1 MEYDIFKNYNMGYDV
16 YKNGIAII
24 GIREPME
31 AFYYLMI
38 NMIHNIDYDH
48 GGTGGVG
55 GQQDAAFDKPYYHIS
70 LRLLRV
76 VSDLVEKY

>member
-1 MEYDIFKNYNMGYDV
+1 
-16 YKNGIAII
+16 
-24 GIREPME
+24 ME

-55 GQQDAAFDKPYYHIS
+55 GQQAAAIYKPYYHIS

>member
-1 MEYDIFKNYNMGYDV
+1 MITDSRTLV
-16 YKNGIAII
+16 HKNGIAII

-55 GQQDAAFDKPYYHIS
+55 GQQAAAIYKPYYHIS